1 MVILKLSNKRKKN
14 VYIATNFLESM
25 IIKNTPTRAE
35 VNDIYNALEL
45 GAKGIVLAA
54 ETAIGNYPH
63 ECIDLLR
70 KVFKIFE
77 KN

>member
-1 MVILKLSNKRKKN
+1 
-14 VYIATNFLESM
+14 M
-25 IIKNTPTRAE
+25 ISKSSPTRAE

-54 ETAIGNYPH
+54 ETAIGNYPK
-63 ECIDLLR
+63 ECIELLR
-70 KVFKIFE
+70 KIFKIFK

>member
-1 MVILKLSNKRKKN
+1 MISKN
-14 VYIATNFLESM
+14 A
-25 IIKNTPTRAE
+25 PTRAE